1 MLNVN
6 NHVKLVGPRI
16 VRSVL
21 AHDKSFWKRNFTLD
35 ILWKRNGTTNISLSP
50 EKFRLKTKFSE
61 IIRVLNEIRRLGSN
75 SKPPCGALEV
85 RHERLNQQCW
95 HYYADCIG
103 IKQHKSL
110 FCS

>member
-61 IIRVLNEIRRLGSN
+61 IIRVLNEIRRLGST
-75 SKPPCGALEV
+75 SKPPCGTLEV
-85 RHERLNQQCW
+85 RPEKLGQPCCL
-95 HYYADCIG
+95 YTDSIG
-103 IKQHKSL
+103 IKPHKSV